1 MATLADVARRAGVSP
16 ATVSRVINGSR
27 RGVTAELRARV
38 LEAVRELRFVPNAH
52 ARALVGAT
60 PRAVGVIVHDVS
72 DPYFA
77 EIMRGVQR
85 VAGEAGR
92 LVTIC
97 NSYRDPERELAYVAL
112 LRAQRVG
119 ALVLAGGGIDDREF
133 ALEMTG
139 QVAALAKEGGRAA
152 FIGRHHVPGDAVIPD
167 NSGGARALGR
177 ALVAM
182 GHREFAV
189 VSGPER
195 LTTTRDRL
203 EGLRGALAEAGLVL
217 PPDRIVG
224 GDFSRDGGAEAARVL
239 LERAPEATVI
249 VALND
254 PMAVGVLAVLRE
266 RGLRVPDD
274 ISVAGFD
281 DIPLAR
287 DVEPPLTTVRV
298 PMADL
303 GARAL
308 TLALDPPGPELRVEH
323 VPTELVLRRSTA
335 PPRRRRG

>member
-16 ATVSRVINGSR
+16 ATVSRVINGGR
-27 RGVTAELRARV
+27 RVVTDALRARV

-60 PRAVGVIVHDVS
+60 TPAVGVIVHDVS

-77 EIMRGVQR
+77 EIMRGIQR
-85 VAGEAGR
+85 VASEAGR

-97 NSYRDPERELAYVAL
+97 NSYREPERELAYVAL

-119 ALVLAGGGIDDREF
+119 ALVLAGGGLDDREF
-133 ALEMTG
+133 AQEMAG
-139 QVAALAKEGGRAA
+139 QVAALAAEGGRAA

-182 GHREFAV
+182 GHREFGV

-203 EGLRGALAEAGLVL
+203 EGFRSALAEAGIGL
-217 PPDRIVG
+217 PSERVVPG
-224 GDFSRDGGAEAARVL
+224 GFTRDGGAEATRRL
-239 LERAPEATVI
+239 LERAPRVTAI
-249 VALND
+249 FALND
-254 PMAVGVLAVLRE
+254 PMAVGALAVLRA
-266 RGLRVPDD
+266 RGLRVPGEV
-274 ISVAGFD
+274 SVAGFD
-281 DIPLAR
+281 DIPITR
-287 DVEPPLTTVRV
+287 DVEPALSTVRV
-298 PMADL
+298 PMTDL
-303 GARAL
+303 GARAMA
-308 TLALDPPGPELRVEH
+308 LALAPAGPDLRVEH

-335 PPRRRRG
+335 PAPRRR